1 MLIASAA
8 APGQNP
14 RDLPEL
20 LRHALAG
27 RNARQRLM
35 RLLTIAEHASIHD
48 TARALS
54 LTPSILYSQVARL
67 ERHCGGTLI
76 QRSPRP
82 ADAGTLTPLGEQ
94 LRRQA
99 RDYIGLSISPGQ
111 QTSKRKSAW
120 SAGSNRP
127 KLAGGPGDVDRWT

>member
-1 MLIASAA
+1 
-8 APGQNP
+8 
-14 RDLPEL
+14 
-20 LRHALAG
+20 
-27 RNARQRLM
+27 M

-48 TARALS
+48 TAGALH
-54 LTPSILYSQVARL
+54 LTPSILDGQVARL

-99 RDYIGLSISPGQ
+99 RDYIGLSTNTLFDAECADIC
-111 QTSKRKSAW
+111 RM
-120 SAGSNRP
+120 
-127 KLAGGPGDVDRWT
+127 GGLHE